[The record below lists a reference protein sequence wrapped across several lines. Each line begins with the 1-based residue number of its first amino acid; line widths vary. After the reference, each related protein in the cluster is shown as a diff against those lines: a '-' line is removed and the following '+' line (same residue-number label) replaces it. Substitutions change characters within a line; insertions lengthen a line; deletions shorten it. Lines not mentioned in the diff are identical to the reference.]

1 MYFKLIL
8 IIFIISLATAK
19 QSETIRKGDFKS
31 DPATVVK
38 VLEQLTEVVN
48 GIDDQI
54 ELALATLTGNE
65 LVNKV
70 LVLLTDLRFDL
81 GNSMSQLPVLNEI
94 FDRAIEELDSAT
106 VGLNKL
112 LGTEEDVNEAVDEL
126 TIPLLAI
133 LEAAVSTLE
142 QLAEDD
148 SKDIS
153 FVVSYSIRK
162 SWK

>member
-1 MYFKLIL
+1 M
-8 IIFIISLATAK
+8 ATAK
-19 QSETIRKGDFKS
+19 QSETIKKGDLKT

-38 VLEQLTEVVN
+38 VLEQLTEIVN
-48 GIDDQI
+48 EIDDQI
-54 ELALATLTGNE
+54 DLALATLTGDE

-70 LVLLTDLRFDL
+70 LVLLINLRIDL

-106 VGLNKL
+106 VGLKKL
-112 LGTEEDVNEAVDEL
+112 LGNGEDVNEAVDEL
-126 TIPLLAI
+126 TIPLLAV

-148 SKDIS
+148 SEDIS
-153 FVVSYSIRK
+153 FVVSYSTRN
-162 SWK
+162 

>member
-1 MYFKLIL
+1 
-8 IIFIISLATAK
+8 
-19 QSETIRKGDFKS
+19 
-31 DPATVVK
+31 
-38 VLEQLTEVVN
+38 
-48 GIDDQI
+48 
-54 ELALATLTGNE
+54 
-65 LVNKV
+65 
-70 LVLLTDLRFDL
+70 
-81 GNSMSQLPVLNEI
+81 MSQLPVLNEI